1 MARWVVR
8 AYMEAERGLRDPR
21 VLRPFLAPHLYFGL
35 EERRRTAGDA
45 PVSGGDIGGAQF
57 SRLGTGK
64 GYAVVV
70 VRDSV
75 GRWHAVMLVFL
86 RAASRAWHVVA
97 MQTLDESIG
106 RDGGPP
112 GSGGAGGVEEVEGV
126 MP

>member
-8 AYMEAERGLRDPR
+8 TYLEAARGLRDPR

-35 EERRRTAGDA
+35 EERRRAAGDV
-45 PVSGGDIGGAQF
+45 PVSGADIGGAQF

-70 VRDSV
+70 VRDPA

-97 MQTLDESIG
+97 MQTLEESIG
-106 RDGGPP
+106 SSSGPP
-112 GSGGAGGVEEVEGV
+112 ATGGAGGAEEVQGV